1 MRLLAKQA
9 IVVGMAP
16 NPEPD
21 DSIRGV
27 DSQSSVVGADAHRPE
42 PTDFLE
48 VKCRMPRDLA
58 SGARRRDRQDR
69 VPRMAGTDTGPRS
82 RKTRDES
89 ERFGFA
95 GSVITKGLA
104 CKVV

>member
-48 VKCRMPRDLA
+48 VKCRMPGILLQARVGVIGKIAYLGWQGFIQGPEVGRRVMSQ
-58 SGARRRDRQDR
+58 SGLVLPA
-69 VPRMAGTDTGPRS
+69 A
-82 RKTRDES
+82 
-89 ERFGFA
+89 
-95 GSVITKGLA
+95 
-104 CKVV
+104 